1 MRAALVMAGLL
12 LGQMAWAQAPGYM
25 GKRLLITGEAS
36 FLNALFSPN
45 HAMQKGLSS
54 FAFNMRGTIDVDYVV
69 ARNGSIG
76 LTFDLI
82 FSGMEYEWNAT
93 RFATLLVPDIS
104 ASFDHAQLRG
114 YGYGINYKV
123 FRNPARGG
131 IAPIGGYVKF
141 DAMLLDIRIRPYD
154 RKAGIAHT
162 YEERI
167 FTPMVSI
174 TLGRQRIMFNHLV
187 VRSGVQLGVVAAGIV
202 PFFELLDGNL
212 AHQDQRRDV
221 SANAEARL
229 FRYYLINFNVGIGF
243 IAPLR
248 KRWR

>member
-1 MRAALVMAGLL
+1 
-12 LGQMAWAQAPGYM
+12 MAWAQAPGYM

-45 HAMQKGLSS
+45 HAMDKGLSS
-54 FAFNMRGTIDVDYVV
+54 FAFNIRGTVDLDYVV

-76 LTFDLI
+76 LTFDII
-82 FSGMEYEWNAT
+82 FSGMEYDWSDA
-93 RFATLLVPDIS
+93 RFATLLVPDIGT
-104 ASFDHAQLRG
+104 SFDHAQLRG

-141 DAMLLDIRIRPYD
+141 DAMLLDLRIRPYD
-154 RKAGIAHT
+154 RKAGIAHPH
-162 YEERI
+162 EERI
-167 FTPMVSI
+167 FTPMLSI

-187 VRSGVQLGVVAAGIV
+187 VRSGVQLGVVPAGIV
-202 PFFELLDGNL
+202 PYFELLDGDL
-212 AHQDQRRDV
+212 GHTDQRRDV
-221 SANAEARL
+221 GANAEARL
-229 FRYYLINFNVGIGF
+229 FSYYLINFNVGIGF